1 MESPKS
7 KSPGGDPTGNIRSVT
22 RLWRYWKTPIL
33 VGVCFCALQVAVF
46 LARFGLANRAESAM
60 PSPGAL
66 LGMLSGLFLFFV
78 AGTLVGLLARRLLRG
93 HRGAWRAF
101 LLVALA
107 VATPFAVLLS
117 LAGGLLGP
125 PFVVVYALVPYLA
138 LVGIPVL
145 IRKAWRRMTGP
156 DGGIKQGS
164 S

>member
-1 MESPKS
+1 
-7 KSPGGDPTGNIRSVT
+7 
-22 RLWRYWKTPIL
+22 
-33 VGVCFCALQVAVF
+33 
-46 LARFGLANRAESAM
+46 
-60 PSPGAL
+60 
-66 LGMLSGLFLFFV
+66 
-78 AGTLVGLLARRLLRG
+78 
-93 HRGAWRAF
+93 
-101 LLVALA
+101 
-107 VATPFAVLLS
+107 VLLS